1 LPILIKYINL
11 ISTIVNNNFDIIGWF
26 FERLFRY
33 RNKCRIF
40 LFNSLI
46 LLGCRIKGVKI
57 GKKAVFNGFPV
68 IRRYENSDIFIGDCC
83 RFNSAKNSLPV
94 SLQRRCTFVTL
105 RKKSEII
112 IGDNFGGS
120 GITLLAAIKIK
131 IGNNVMIGAYSMILD
146 NDFHNSDPNKR
157 QDRTDCLARPVVIE
171 DNVFIG
177 TNCTILKGITI
188 GENSVIGA
196 NSVVINSM
204 PKNSIAIGNPC
215 KLVIIKNWNLPAT

>member
-1 LPILIKYINL
+1 VIIIKYINL
-11 ISTIVNNNFDIIGWF
+11 ILIIVNNNFDIIGWF

-33 RNKCRIF
+33 RNRCNI
-40 LFNSLI
+40 LVFNYLI
-46 LLGCRIKGVKI
+46 HFFCYIKGVKI
-57 GKKAVFNGFPV
+57 GKKVVFNGFPV
-68 IRRYENSDIFIGDCC
+68 IRRYENSDISIGDCC
-83 RFNSAKNSLPV
+83 RFNSAKNSIPIG
-94 SLQRRCTFVTL
+94 LQRRCTIVTL

-131 IGNNVMIGAYSMILD
+131 IGNNVMIGAHSMIFD
-146 NDFHNSDPNKR
+146 TDFHHSDPNKR
-157 QDRTDCLARPVVIE
+157 QDRTDIPARPVIIE

-204 PKNSIAIGNPC
+204 PKNSIAMGNPC
-215 KLVIIKNWNLPAT
+215 KVVIIKNWNLPAT